1 MAAGHGRGPIVS
13 AKDANIVKKPV
24 CFLWLF
30 LAFAPGAA
38 AQSKFQPAVLY
49 DIGGKFDK
57 SLNEGIATGIASF
70 AEKSGVE
77 FREFE
82 VTNDT
87 QREQALRNMARRGD
101 SPIIVAGPSQAQA
114 LAKVAQE
121 FPRTRFAI
129 VDAVVKL
136 PNVQSIIFRDH
147 EGAFLVGALAALAS
161 ESGTIGFIGGAD
173 IPRVRRV
180 ACGYVQGAR
189 YVNKKITV
197 LQNMAGTGPAAWNDP
212 IRGAEL
218 AQAQFDGGGDVVFHL
233 AGGTGLGVLQAA
245 TEAGKLAIGNEFN
258 QNALHPGSVLTS
270 MRRWVDT
277 ATFNMFKT
285 AAQGT
290 WKPGILS
297 LGLREG
303 GISWT
308 LDDHNAPL
316 VNAQMRDAMGRIRT
330 AIVNGTIKIADYA
343 ATGEC
348 PV

>member
-1 MAAGHGRGPIVS
+1 MER
-13 AKDANIVKKPV
+13 ANIVKHLPYILV
-24 CFLWLF
+24 LSVA
-30 LAFAPGAA
+30 LATGAA

-49 DIGGKFDK
+49 GIGGKFDK
-57 SLNEGIATGIASF
+57 SLNEGIAAGTASF
-70 AEKSGVE
+70 SEKSGVA

-101 SPIIVAGPSQAQA
+101 SPIIVAGPSQAPA
-114 LAKVAQE
+114 LAKVAPE

-129 VDAVVKL
+129 VDAVVEL
-136 PNVQSIIFRDH
+136 PNVQSIVFRDH
-147 EGAFLVGALAALAS
+147 EGAFLVGALAAMTS
-161 ESGTIGFIGGAD
+161 KSGTIGFIGAAD

-189 YVNKKITV
+189 SVNKKITV

-212 IRGAEL
+212 TRGAEL

-245 TEAGKLAIGNEFN
+245 AEAGKLAIGDEFN
-258 QNALHPGSVLTS
+258 QNGLHPGSVLTS
-270 MRRWVDT
+270 MQRRVDI

-290 WKPGILS
+290 WKPGVLS

-303 GISWT
+303 GVSWA
-308 LDDHNAPL
+308 LDEHNAPL
-316 VNAQMRDAMGRIRT
+316 VDAPMRAAMDRIRT
-330 AIVNGTIKIADYA
+330 AIVNGTIKVADYT
-343 ATGEC
+343 ATGDC
-348 PV
+348 PG

>member
-1 MAAGHGRGPIVS
+1 MAHVRTGAMERKTG
-13 AKDANIVKKPV
+13 VKHLSYILILS
-24 CFLWLF
+24 FA
-30 LAFAPGAA
+30 LAFGAG

-57 SLNEGIATGIASF
+57 SLNEGIAAGTASF
-70 AEKSGVE
+70 TEKTGVE

-114 LAKVAQE
+114 LARVAAE

-129 VDAVVKL
+129 VDATVNL
-136 PNVQSIIFRDH
+136 ANVQSIVFRDH
-147 EGAFLVGALAALAS
+147 EGAFLVGALAAMATK
-161 ESGTIGFIGGAD
+161 SGVIGFIGGAD

-180 ACGYVQGAR
+180 VCGYMHGAR
-189 YVNKKITV
+189 YVDKDVKL
-197 LQNMAGTGPAAWNDP
+197 LQNMAGTGTAAWNDP
-212 IRGAEL
+212 TKGTEL
-218 AQAQFDGGGDVVFHL
+218 AQAQFDSGADVIFHL

-245 TEAGKLAIGNEFN
+245 AEAGKLAIGNEFN

-270 MRRWVDT
+270 MRRRVDT
-277 ATFNMFKT
+277 ATFNMFRT
-285 AAQGT
+285 AAQGS
-290 WKPGILS
+290 WKPGTLS

-303 GISWT
+303 GVGWT

-316 VNAQMRDAMGRIRT
+316 VDVKTRDTMAAIR
-330 AIVNGTIKIADYA
+330 AGIINGKIKVADYA
-343 ATGEC
+343 ETGEC
-348 PV
+348 P

>member
-1 MAAGHGRGPIVS
+1 MKRLSYILGLSIA
-13 AKDANIVKKPV
+13 
-24 CFLWLF
+24 
-30 LAFAPGAA
+30 LASGVA
-38 AQSKFQPAVLY
+38 AQSNFQPAVLY
-49 DIGGKFDK
+49 DLGGKFDK
-57 SLNEGIATGIASF
+57 SLNEGIAAGTASF
-70 AEKSGVE
+70 TEKSGIR

-82 VTNDT
+82 VTNGT

-101 SPIIVAGPSQAQA
+101 SPIIVAGPSQAPA
-114 LAKVAQE
+114 LSKVAQE
-121 FPRTRFAI
+121 FPDIRFAI

-136 PNVQSIIFRDH
+136 PNVQSIVFRDQ
-147 EGAFLVGALAALAS
+147 EGAFLVGALAAMAS
-161 ESGTIGFIGGAD
+161 KSGTIGFVGGAD

-189 YVNKKITV
+189 YVNEKVVV

-212 IRGAEL
+212 TRGAEL
-218 AQAQFDGGGDVVFHL
+218 ALAQFDGGGDVVFHL

-245 TEAGKLAIGNEFN
+245 AEAGKLAIGSEFN
-258 QNALHPGSVLTS
+258 QNALHSGSVLTS
-270 MRRWVDT
+270 MRRRVDA

-303 GISWT
+303 GIGWT

-316 VNAQMRDAMGRIRT
+316 INAPVKDAMERIRA
-330 AIVNGTIKIADYA
+330 AIINGTIKVADYA
-343 ATGEC
+343 ADGKC